1 MIPNGYLIFEDESFL
16 DSTVAKMNALR
27 KSGQFCDVRLQVCGH
42 ELMAHRAVLACCSPY
57 LFEIFN
63 SDIEPHGVSHV
74 TFEDLDPAAVEI
86 LLHYAYTAQLKADQ
100 ELVKEVYS
108 AAKKF
113 KMDRV
118 KQICG
123 DYLISKMESQNAISF
138 RNFASSMGDGR
149 VLAIVDAYIQD
160 HLLDVSEQ
168 DDFLKLPRLKLEVML
183 EDNLALPSNGRL
195 YSKVLNWVQH
205 SLWENGEN
213 LEQMMEEVQ
222 TLYYSADH
230 KLVHG
235 GLVIEGHTEVFGGEE
250 DRLQFVQKKPPRES
264 TQRQMSC
271 SSSGSLSPSSQAP
284 SAPKQSSRRE
294 WKYIASEKTTNNTH
308 LCLAVLDGTLCV
320 VFLHGRSSPQTSPS
334 ATPCLMKSMSFEAQP
349 ELLEQ
354 RLLAPMHYARS
365 GLGAAALG
373 GRLIAAGGYNRE
385 ECLRTVEC
393 YDPELDRWTFIAPM
407 RTPRA
412 RFQMAVLMGRLY
424 VMGGSNGHSDELSC
438 GETYDPLTDDWA
450 QVPELRTNRCNAGV
464 CSLDNQLYVVG
475 GSDPCGQKGLKNC
488 DAYDPVTK
496 AWTNC
501 APLNTRRHQA
511 AVCSLDG
518 FVYVI
523 GGAESWNC
531 LNTVERYDPRIDTW
545 TLIAPMN
552 VARRGAGVAV
562 HAGSLFVV
570 GGFDGS
576 HALRCV
582 EVYEPARGEWRMLGS
597 MTSAR
602 SNAGVA
608 LLGALVVAVGGFDG
622 NDFLNSMELYDPAT
636 DRWSEDTDA
645 TPPPPT
651 EGRATATP
659 SP

>member
-74 TFEDLDPAAVEI
+74 TFEDLDPEAVEI
-86 LLHYAYTAQLKADQ
+86 LLNYAYTAQLKADK

-108 AAKKF
+108 AAKRF
-113 KMDRV
+113 KMERV

-123 DYLISKMESQNAISF
+123 DYLLSKMDSQNAISF
-138 RNFASSMGDGR
+138 RNFASSMGDAR
-149 VLAIVDAYIQD
+149 VLAKVDAFIQD
-160 HLLDVSEQ
+160 HLLEVSEQ
-168 DDFLKLPRLKLEVML
+168 EDFLKLPRLK
-183 EDNLALPSNGRL
+183 
-195 YSKVLNWVQH
+195 
-205 SLWENGEN
+205 
-213 LEQMMEEVQ
+213 VQ
-222 TLYYSADH
+222 TLYYSPDH
-230 KLVHG
+230 KLVDG
-235 GLVIEGHTEVFGGEE
+235 GLVIEGHSEVFGGEE
-250 DRLQFVQKKPPRES
+250 DHLQFVQKKPVRES

-271 SSSGSLSPSSQAP
+271 SSSGSLSPSNQAAN
-284 SAPKQSSRRE
+284 APKQTARRE
-294 WKYIASEKTTNNTH
+294 WKYIASEKTTNNTY
-308 LCLAVLDGTLCV
+308 LCLAVLDSVLCV
-320 VFLHGRSSPQTSPS
+320 IFLHGRNSPQTSPS
-334 ATPCLMKSMSFEAQP
+334 ATPCLMKSLSFEAQP
-349 ELLEQ
+349 EELEEHP
-354 RLLAPMHYARS
+354 LSPMHYARS
-365 GLGAAALG
+365 GLGTAALN

-393 YDPELDRWTFIAPM
+393 YDPKEDRWTFIAPM

-412 RFQMAVLMGRLY
+412 RFQMAVLMGQLY
-424 VMGGSNGHSDELSC
+424 VIGGSNGHSDELSC
-438 GETYDPLTDDWA
+438 GESYDPHADEWA

-464 CSLDNQLYVVG
+464 CSLNNKLYVVG

-488 DAYDPVTK
+488 DAFDPVTK
-496 AWTNC
+496 TWSNC
-501 APLNTRRHQA
+501 ASLNIRRHQA
-511 AVCSLDG
+511 AVCELEG
-518 FVYVI
+518 FMYVI

-531 LNTVERYDPRIDTW
+531 LNTVERYNPENNTW

-562 HAGSLFVV
+562 HADEHNVMWEADKVSCKLFVV

-582 EVYEPARGEWRMLGS
+582 EVYDPARNEWRMLGS
-597 MTSAR
+597 MTSSR

-608 LLGALVVAVGGFDG
+608 MLGETIYAVGGFDG
-622 NDFLNSMELYDPAT
+622 NEFLNTVEVYNPET
-636 DRWSEDTDA
+636 DEWNDCA
-645 TPPPPT
+645 KPL
-651 EGRATATP
+651 
-659 SP
+659 SPLSD

>member
-108 AAKKF
+108 AAKRF

-123 DYLISKMESQNAISF
+123 EYLISKMESQNAISF

-149 VLAIVDAYIQD
+149 VLAKVDAYIQE
-160 HLLDVSEQ
+160 HLLD
-168 DDFLKLPRLKLEVML
+168 LEVML
-183 EDNLALPSNGRL
+183 EDNLTLPSNGRL
-195 YSKVLNWVQH
+195 YSKVINWVQH
-205 SLWENGEN
+205 SLWENGHQ
-213 LEQMMEEVQ
+213 LEQLMEEVQ
-222 TLYYSADH
+222 MLYYSADH
-230 KLVHG
+230 KLVDG
-235 GLVIEGHTEVFGGEE
+235 GLVIEGHTEVFGGE
-250 DRLQFVQKKPPRES
+250 DDHLQFVQKKPPRES
-264 TQRQMSC
+264 AQRQMSC

-284 SAPKQSSRRE
+284 SAPRQSSRRE
-294 WKYIASEKTTNNTH
+294 WKYIASEKTTNNTY

-320 VFLHGRSSPQTSPS
+320 IFLHGRNSPQTSPS
-334 ATPCLMKSMSFEAQP
+334 ATPCLLKSLSFEAQP
-349 ELLEQ
+349 EELEE
-354 RLLAPMHYARS
+354 RPISPMHYARS
-365 GLGAAALG
+365 GLGTAALAG
-373 GRLIAAGGYNRE
+373 KLIAAGGYNRE

-393 YDPELDRWTFIAPM
+393 YDPKEDRWTF
-407 RTPRA
+407 
-412 RFQMAVLMGRLY
+412 GRLY

-438 GETYDPLTDDWA
+438 GETYDPVADEWT
-450 QVPELRTNRCNAGV
+450 QMPELRTNRCNAGV
-464 CSLDNQLYVVG
+464 CSLDSKLYVVG

-488 DAYDPVTK
+488 DAFDPVTK

-501 APLNTRRHQA
+501 ASLNIRRHQA
-511 AVCSLDG
+511 AVCELDG
-518 FVYVI
+518 FMYVI

-531 LNTVERYDPRIDTW
+531 LNTVERYNPKNNTW
-545 TLIAPMN
+545 TLICPMN
-552 VARRGAGVAV
+552 GRWRN
-562 HAGSLFVV
+562 LFVV

-582 EVYEPARGEWRMLGS
+582 EVYDPARNEWKMLGS

-608 LLGALVVAVGGFDG
+608 LLGPLMCAVGGFDG
-622 NDFLNSMELYDPAT
+622 NDFLNTMEVYNPET
-636 DRWSEDTDA
+636 DEWSASADGLS
-645 TPPPPT
+645 PP
-651 EGRATATP
+651 
-659 SP
+659 SSD